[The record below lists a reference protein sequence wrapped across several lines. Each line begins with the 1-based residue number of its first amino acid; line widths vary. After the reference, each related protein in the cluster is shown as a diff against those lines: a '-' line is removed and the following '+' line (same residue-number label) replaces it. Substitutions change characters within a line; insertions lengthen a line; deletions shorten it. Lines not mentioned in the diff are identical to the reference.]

1 MDLSLVAQAAR
12 RVGAVADA
20 RPAIERLA
28 INTRLLLPLLAPQA
42 GVASTELAR
51 DLRAAVAGRDSVIL
65 VLPPTGTQ
73 SAAAARLEI
82 GNKLFLIPPAL
93 RDALLA
99 SLGNTPGSIAAA
111 TAAST
116 AASTAP
122 ALPAATATAATL
134 AVSANPAADAG
145 RAWAVAATTTASAA
159 VLLSGSG
166 APRAVARSRDDGPA
180 ATVRFTQPLFEPV
193 SQPRPTQALA
203 DSLRHNVERSGLF
216 LESHIARWA
225 QGGRD
230 TAEMRAEALRVLATS
245 ATHGS
250 EVAAQ
255 RVAAQVALLQEGAMT
270 LRGPAWP
277 GQDLT
282 LVLEREATAHD
293 ASLAEPVFCA
303 RLSLDMPQLGP
314 VDVELRLSGAAISA
328 KVSSQHAAQLAPA
341 LSELADRLHAQ
352 GMLPVLLQSVPATEV
367 H

>member
-82 GNKLFLIPPAL
+82 GTKLFLIPPAL

-99 SLGNTPGSIAAA
+99 SLGNTLAA
-111 TAAST
+111 TAASS

-122 ALPAATATAATL
+122 ALPAATATAAAL
-134 AVSANPAADAG
+134 AASANPAADAG

-166 APRAVARSRDDGPA
+166 APRAVARARDDGPA
-180 ATVRFTQPLFEPV
+180 PTVRFTQPLFEPV
-193 SQPRPTQALA
+193 SQPRPMQALA

-225 QGGRD
+225 QGGGD

-277 GQDLT
+277 GQDLK

-293 ASLAEPVFCA
+293 AGSAEPVFCA

-314 VDVELRLSGAAISA
+314 VDIELRLSGAAITA

-341 LSELADRLHAQ
+341 LSELADRLHSQ
-352 GMLPVLLQSVPATEV
+352 GMLPVLLQSVPAAEV